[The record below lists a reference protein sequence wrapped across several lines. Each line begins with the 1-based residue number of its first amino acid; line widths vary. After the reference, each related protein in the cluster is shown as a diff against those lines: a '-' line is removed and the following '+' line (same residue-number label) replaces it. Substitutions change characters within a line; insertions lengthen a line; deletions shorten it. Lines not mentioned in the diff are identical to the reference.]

1 MSQGTGLKVSFNLE
15 KLTQI
20 LHAKLY
26 EEVSLERFRE
36 IKGKVKNVPEM
47 IKNLG
52 KYHAGREESLRIA
65 FRHGKA
71 WREFVGREKLNKDEQ
86 RLCLVYFSEATSF
99 ILHYDL
105 FLSSLFIQSSQEQR
119 EKWVDKCERLEYF
132 GSYAQTEL
140 GHGSNVRGIEIEARY
155 DHQTKQFTFNS
166 PTITATK
173 WWIGGLGLCS
183 THTLLVANLIISK
196 TNYGPHA
203 FFIQIRDLTTHNPL
217 PGITVGD
224 IGPKLG
230 LNGMDNGFLRFSN
243 FEQPKDS
250 MLNRFAKI
258 NDSGEY
264 EIIDPNAIK
273 ILYLS
278 LIKARCSLVFD
289 AFYQMAQALHISLR
303 YSLTREQFADP
314 DDPSK
319 ERRIL
324 EYQSQKFKLFR
335 VLARL
340 YCQVFARH
348 WLKSLYKVAENRL
361 ENGDDSQLAYLHC
374 IVSLYKSY
382 FSFVTVDSVEECR
395 RACGGHGFLMTSG
408 LPSIYQ
414 DFLPSITYDGD
425 NSILI
430 LQSARFYMA
439 AMRKGKDVHEN
450 LLYLHNNKQVLEG
463 EPHSADFHQKC
474 FETAARQRF
483 QRLLIKEQTLLGQGK
498 SKHVIWNQDLQ
509 LRAVEACE
517 AAFYV
522 SVHQIFSQSIS
533 EISDVGIRNAVEVLR
548 QVFAVSEL
556 EKFHGELIRAGVTGE
571 TLDKMKTVQL
581 EGLEKIRPDA
591 LGLIGAF
598 EITNESVNSVIAGTD
613 GMVYRDMLKVS
624 KELNPLNKNQVFTD
638 IRKHLSPKL

>member
-1 MSQGTGLKVSFNLE
+1 MSQALSFNLE
-15 KLTQI
+15 KLTHI
-20 LHAKLY
+20 LHGKLY
-26 EEVSLERFRE
+26 EEVSLQRFRE
-36 IKGKVKNVPEM
+36 IKEKVKKVPHM

-52 KYHAGREESLRIA
+52 KYHAGREEALRIA

-71 WREFVGREKLNKDEQ
+71 WREFVHKENLNKDEQ

-105 FLSSLFIQSSQEQR
+105 FLSSLIIQCSQEQR

-132 GSYAQTEL
+132 GSYSQTEL

-155 DHQTKQFTFNS
+155 DHLNQQFTFNS

-183 THTLLVANLIISK
+183 THTLLVANLIISN

-203 FFIQIRDLTTHNPL
+203 FFIQIRDLTTQNPL

-230 LNGMDNGFLRFSN
+230 LNGMDNGFLRFSH
-243 FEQPKDS
+243 FKQPKES
-250 MLNRFAKI
+250 MLNRFAKV
-258 NDSGEY
+258 NDAGQY
-264 EIIDPNAIK
+264 EVIDPNAIK

-278 LIKARCSLVFD
+278 LIKARCSLVYD
-289 AFYQMAQALHISLR
+289 SFYQIAQALHISLK

-314 DDPSK
+314 EDPSK

-324 EYQSQKFKLFR
+324 EYQSQKSKLFR
-335 VLARL
+335 PLARL
-340 YCQVFARH
+340 FCQVFARH
-348 WLKSLYKVAENRL
+348 WLKSLYKAAETRL
-361 ENGDDSQLAYLHC
+361 ESGDDSQLGFLHS

-382 FSFVTVDSVEECR
+382 FSFMTVDSVEECR

-430 LQSARFYMA
+430 LQSARYYISVLKKA
-439 AMRKGKDVHEN
+439 KEPHES
-450 LLYLHNNKQVLEG
+450 LLYLFSTKQALEG
-463 EPHSADFHQKC
+463 EVHSADFHQKC
-474 FETAARQRF
+474 FEAAARQRF
-483 QRLLIKEQTLLGQGK
+483 QRLLRKEQTLVGQGK
-498 SKHVIWNQDLQ
+498 SRHVVWNQDLQ
-509 LRAVEACE
+509 VEAVEACE

-522 SVHQIFSQSIS
+522 SVHRIFSQSIT
-533 EISDVGIRNAVEVLR
+533 EISDLAVRSAVEALR
-548 QVFAVSEL
+548 QVFALSEL
-556 EKFHGELIRAGVTGE
+556 EKFHGELVRGGVSGE
-571 TLDKMKTVQL
+571 TLDQMKVLLL
-581 EGLEKIRPDA
+581 EGFEKIRPDA

-598 EITNESVNSVIAGTD
+598 EVANESLNSVIAGTD
-613 GMVYRDMLKVS
+613 GMVYRDMLKAS
-624 KELNPLNKNQVFTD
+624 KDLNPLNRTQVFTD
-638 IRKHLSPKL
+638 IRKYLTPKL